1 VVDSPRLDTLPE
13 DLLRHSLLP
22 MLCLR
27 YGRGAGGGAES
38 VEALGRLAS
47 TCTTLRRA
55 VQSAPLLWRDV
66 AWRTLG
72 AAGLCGHGS
81 AAATAPVASLLD
93 MVERQLVGL
102 DHDGD
107 ADDDAG
113 VSQAVVVDWRRVMRA
128 RAEMP
133 GRTSLVVDVGRGY
146 TKYGLV
152 DALRGGG
159 ITNPATLQLC
169 SSPTAPAD
177 ASADAQFAAV
187 LARLERE
194 CFTRACNLRTSLGA
208 NSVFLQYLR
217 TDPCC
222 GA

>member
-55 VQSAPLLWRDV
+55 VQS
-66 AWRTLG
+66 
-72 AAGLCGHGS
+72 S